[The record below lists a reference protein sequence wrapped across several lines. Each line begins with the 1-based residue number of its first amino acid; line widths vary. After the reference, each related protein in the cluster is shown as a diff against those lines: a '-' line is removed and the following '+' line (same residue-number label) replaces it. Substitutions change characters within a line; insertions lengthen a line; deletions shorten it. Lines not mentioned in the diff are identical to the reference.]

1 MMLNTL
7 GYSLIFQLLNRL
19 TFGFPFVAYV
29 ITLTNG
35 TALTTIAD
43 STIDTTT
50 SLTLIGRNFAGYG
63 GYIAE
68 DFVYLLENFANS
80 IPPSAPLV
88 GQMYYNTSVQTM
100 LMWTGTAWVNVGF
113 PANGVLQNLD
123 VTLEN
128 GALIFVNSACPANQ
142 QTWRIRVSDSPPY
155 IGMLVF
161 EALNDDNT
169 VRNTVMAL
177 DGVNDLIR
185 GIATAAEYS

>member
-1 MMLNTL
+1 M
-7 GYSLIFQLLNRL
+7 
-19 TFGFPFVAYV
+19 AYV

-43 STIDTTT
+43 STVDTTT

-68 DFVYLLENFANS
+68 NFVHLTENFANS
-80 IPPSAPLV
+80 VAPPSPLV
-88 GQMYYNTSVQTM
+88 GQIYYNTGLQTM
-100 LMWTGTAWVNVGF
+100 LMWTGNAWVNVGF
-113 PANGVLQNLD
+113 PADGVLQNLD

-128 GALIFVNSACPANQ
+128 GALILINTACPSNQ
-142 QTWRIRVSDSPPY
+142 QKWRIRVSNTAPY

-177 DGVNDLIR
+177 DGVNDLIN
-185 GIATAAEYS
+185 GVATSAEYS

>member
-1 MMLNTL
+1 VT
-7 GYSLIFQLLNRL
+7 
-19 TFGFPFVAYV
+19 YV

-35 TALTTIAD
+35 ATLTTIAD

-80 IPPSAPLV
+80 IPPASPLV
-88 GQMYYNTSVQTM
+88 GQMYYNTGVQTM

-113 PANGVLQNLD
+113 PADGVLQNLD
-123 VTLEN
+123 VTLQD
-128 GALIFVNSACPANQ
+128 GALILVNTGCPPNQ
-142 QTWRIRVSDSPPY
+142 QKWRISVSNTPPY

-185 GIATAAEYS
+185 GVATSAEYS

>member
-1 MMLNTL
+1 M
-7 GYSLIFQLLNRL
+7 
-19 TFGFPFVAYV
+19 AYV

-43 STIDTTT
+43 STVDTTT

-68 DFVYLLENFANS
+68 DFVYLLENFANTVA
-80 IPPSAPLV
+80 PPSPLV
-88 GQMYYNTSVQTM
+88 GQIYYNTGLQTM
-100 LMWTGTAWVNVGF
+100 LMWTGSAWVNVGF
-113 PANGVLQNLD
+113 PADGVLQNLD

-128 GALIFVNSACPANQ
+128 GALILVNTACPANEQ
-142 QTWRIRVSDSPPY
+142 KWRIRVSNTAPY
-155 IGMLVF
+155 VGMLVF

-177 DGVNDLIR
+177 DGVNDLIN
-185 GIATAAEYS
+185 GVATQAEYS